1 MRFSRRILLLS
12 EKTFLVCGKMRGE
25 FEKTGILRPA
35 FDSLLEATTLE
46 HDMIFVTGNI
56 KNFQSSQVTILNPW
70 ED

>member
-46 HDMIFVTGNI
+46 HDMI
-56 KNFQSSQVTILNPW
+56 S
-70 ED
+70 